1 MAQEIPNN
9 MTQSNSS
16 QPPIIKYGEG
26 DSTLQAVGGLT
37 GLRTLVET
45 FYRIMANTTEFRPLF
60 DMHPGDL
67 ETTID
72 KLTSFLSGWMGGERL
87 YSKKYGKM
95 HLPQAHAHLI
105 VTEKEKAMWL
115 NCMAAALDEL
125 KYSEELKG
133 YLLPQLEFPAERIRQ
148 VSAAT
153 HQL

>member
-1 MAQEIPNN
+1 
-9 MTQSNSS
+9 MTKSNSS
-16 QPPIIKYGEG
+16 LPPLIKYGEG

-45 FYRIMANTTEFRPLF
+45 FYRIMENTPEFRPLF

-87 YSKKYGKM
+87 YSKKYGSL

-148 VSAAT
+148 VSAAK
-153 HQL
+153 HNL